1 MFGIFRFV
9 IVIVIIVPATSASL
23 YIHNAITV
31 IHSVIDNDFLRAHWV
46 SSQMVFQFVLCTLN
60 ILMISQGRRKLG
72 KLRQNELIC
81 FGCFFWGGG
90 TDKLLWISKMKHL
103 LLATSLTLIKYKT
116 CILHRCTCTYQVPMC
131 LKYSTR

>member
-1 MFGIFRFV
+1 MGIFRFV

-31 IHSVIDNDFLRAHWV
+31 IHRVIDNDFLRAHWV
-46 SSQMVFQFVLCTLN
+46 SSQMVFQFVLHFKHIDDFTGEAQAREVETKWINL
-60 ILMISQGRRKLG
+60 LWMFF
-72 KLRQNELIC
+72 
-81 FGCFFWGGG
+81 FGGGG

-103 LLATSLTLIKYKT
+103 LPATSLTLIKYKN